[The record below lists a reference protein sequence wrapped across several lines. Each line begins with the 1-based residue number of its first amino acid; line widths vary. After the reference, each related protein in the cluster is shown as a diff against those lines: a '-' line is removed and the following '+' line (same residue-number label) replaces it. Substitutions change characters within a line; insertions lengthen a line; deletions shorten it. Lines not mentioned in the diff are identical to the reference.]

1 MEAEQ
6 SKRSLLKTLTWRI
19 TASLDTFVIAWII
32 TGDWK
37 MGGSIAG
44 IEVITKIFFYYFQE
58 RIWNKI
64 KWEKKMVVV
73 ILTFVL
79 FPQQN
84 KLQLHLLQLF

>member
-1 MEAEQ
+1 MEEY
-6 SKRSLLKTLTWRI
+6 KIRSILKTLTWRI

-44 IEVITKIFFYYFQE
+44 IEVITKIFFYYFHE

-64 KWEKKMVVV
+64 KWGKKMVVV
-73 ILTFVL
+73 ILTFVQL
-79 FPQQN
+79 PQQN
-84 KLQLHLLQLF
+84 K

>member
-6 SKRSLLKTLTWRI
+6 SKRSLIKTITWRI
-19 TASLDTFVIAWII
+19 IASLDTFVIAWII

-44 IEVITKIFFYYFQE
+44 IEVITKIFFYYFYE
-58 RIWNKI
+58 RIWIKI

-73 ILTFVL
+73 MLTFVL

-84 KLQLHLLQLF
+84 KL